1 MGSLSSDSKHFA
13 SIYLGQEQDTTREV
27 LGVFLKD
34 GRKVEIYVSADGQS
48 VRVLL
53 DGVQLKG
60 KK

>member
-1 MGSLSSDSKHFA
+1 MSLSSESKHFA
-13 SIYLGQEQDTTREV
+13 SIYLGQEEDTAREV

-48 VRVLL
+48 VRIML
-53 DGVQLKG
+53 DGQQLKG

>member
-1 MGSLSSDSKHFA
+1 VSLSSTSKHFA
-13 SIYLGQEQDTTREV
+13 SIYLGQEEDTSREV

-53 DGVQLKG
+53 DGAQLKG

>member
-1 MGSLSSDSKHFA
+1 MSLSSESKHFA
-13 SIYLGQEQDTTREV
+13 SMYLGTEEDSDREV

-48 VRVLL
+48 VRIQL
-53 DGVQLKG
+53 DGKVLN

>member
-1 MGSLSSDSKHFA
+1 MSVSSDSVHFA
-13 SIYLGQEQDTTREV
+13 SIYLGQEPDSTREV

>member
-1 MGSLSSDSKHFA
+1 MSLSSDSKHFA
-13 SIYLGQEQDTTREV
+13 SIYLGQEDDSEREV

-48 VRVLL
+48 VRIML
-53 DGVQLKG
+53 DGEQLKV

>member
-1 MGSLSSDSKHFA
+1 MSLSSESKHFA
-13 SIYLGQEQDTTREV
+13 SIYLGQEDDSEREV

-48 VRVLL
+48 VRIML
-53 DGVQLKG
+53 DGEQLKV